1 MQKDY
6 QNKQMTGE
14 TTKNKKQS
22 PATQEEYFFP
32 GEGEYQPVT
41 VVANSKEEALEKYDE
56 IKTLNNK

>member
-1 MQKDY
+1 
-6 QNKQMTGE
+6 MTGE
-14 TTKNKKQS
+14 TTKNKKES
-22 PATQEEYFFP
+22 VPTQQEYFFP